1 MLKTARSWSRV
12 PVLHPA
18 QTSNHTATVIG
29 LTQTEPVVFVV
40 DDDASMREGL
50 ASLIASNGLR
60 VACFATAQE
69 FLQSSVTAQP
79 SCLVL
84 DVRMPGLSGLDLQR
98 ELATSDRCIPVIF
111 ITAHGDI
118 RTAVRAMKAGA
129 VEFLPKPFHGDDL
142 LAAIQQALERDRR
155 GIAQRTELAL
165 IRKRWERLTGRERQV
180 VVRIARG
187 KLNKQIA
194 AELGVS
200 ENTIKAHRHHIMK
213 KMSAP
218 TFAELVLM
226 IERLA

>member
-60 VACFATAQE
+60 VECFASAQE
-69 FLQSSVTAQP
+69 FLRSSATAQP

-84 DVRMPGLSGLDLQR
+84 DVRMPGLSGLELQR
-98 ELATSDRCIPVIF
+98 ELAASDRHIPVIF

-118 RTAVRAMKAGA
+118 PTAVRAMKAGA
-129 VEFLPKPFHGDDL
+129 VEFLPKPFHGEDL
-142 LAAIQQALERDRR
+142 LGAIQQALERDRR
-155 GIAQRTELAL
+155 GIARQTELAL
-165 IRKRWERLTGRERQV
+165 IRKRWDRLTERERQV

-200 ENTIKAHRHHIMK
+200 ENTIKAHRHHIMR
-213 KMSAP
+213 KMSAS
-218 TFAELVLM
+218 TFADLVLM